1 MASNINT
8 SNIDANFPVQ
18 GEDNPSQGFR
28 DNYSYIKI
36 ALDTAASEIT
46 ALQSNPVGVSTATST
61 STGVVKIGSGINLA
75 GDGTISVPY
84 ILPSYTTS
92 TVYSISPALAGAL
105 VFVTNAP
112 GGAQPCYYDGTHWYT
127 VNGRTQI

>member
-18 GEDNPSQGFR
+18 GQDNPSQGFR
-28 DNYSYIKI
+28 DNFSYINI

-46 ALQSNPVGVSTATST
+46 ALQENSVEISTATST
-61 STGVVKIGSGINLA
+61 STGVVKIGSGIA
-75 GDGTISVPY
+75 ITGDGTISVPY

-92 TVYSISPALAGAL
+92 TVHSISPALAGAL
-105 VFVTNAP
+105 VFVSNAP
-112 GGAQPCYYDGTHWYT
+112 GGGQPCYYDGSHWYT
-127 VNGRTQI
+127 INGRTQI